1 MERRREPASRDAG
14 REPLLICHRLGG
26 CGRAYGIC
34 AGRDGLVKDIIDGK
48 RGKEVGEGSR
58 VDMVRRAGVRKV
70 RILVADLPAWVCFLG
85 AELCCGSVRC
95 SYNDGREGRISCLY
109 PEFISLVRYRY
120 FTRRVLFFRPFM
132 VVQSSQSGFTLD
144 VGRGS
149 GTAQSGRI
157 YRTSSS
163 CSFGGRDIRMT
174 NVYENL
180 TEISFRDVPFMS
192 LEE

>member
-1 MERRREPASRDAG
+1 M
-14 REPLLICHRLGG
+14 
-26 CGRAYGIC
+26 
-34 AGRDGLVKDIIDGK
+34 
-48 RGKEVGEGSR
+48 
-58 VDMVRRAGVRKV
+58 
-70 RILVADLPAWVCFLG
+70 
-85 AELCCGSVRC
+85 
-95 SYNDGREGRISCLY
+95 Y

-144 VGRGS
+144 VGRRS
-149 GTAQSGRI
+149 GTAQSGHI